1 LLAAQGTADT
11 TINNPRNTDVF
22 FAAAH
27 RPKYVL
33 RLFGAPHLRPYTG
46 EQPQLS
52 IVERVAIDVLD
63 HYLRGAP
70 AGVARMKRAGNR
82 PDVASL
88 VAQP

>member
-11 TINNPRNTDVF
+11 INNPRNTDAV

-27 RPKYVL
+27 RPKYLL
-33 RLFGAPHLRPYTG
+33 RLIGASHLPPYTG

-52 IVERVAIDVLD
+52 IVERVAIAFLD
-63 HYLRGAP
+63 RYLKGAQP
-70 AGVARMKRAGNR
+70 GVARMERAGDRAN
-82 PDVASL
+82 VASL